1 MIVTG
6 IFHLEEEA
14 LGVPPSSP
22 DRVQASRDQV
32 YEERIGDNETLVAV
46 RARSLRQAMLLRD
59 LLAQAGARGVAIDA
73 EAA

>member
-14 LGVPPSSP
+14 LGVPPSP
-22 DRVQASRDQV
+22 DRVQASRDRV
-32 YEERIGDNETLVAV
+32 YEEKIGDNETLVAV
-46 RARSLRQAMLLRD
+46 RARNLRQAMLLRD
-59 LLAQAGARGVAIDA
+59 LLVQAGARGVAIDA